1 MSDFIIRVGNDDLLF
16 SASHF
21 ITLEGGVCESLHGH
35 DYRVAAELHGPLN
48 SNQYVIDFVIL
59 HQIIKGILKELDHR
73 VLIPQNHPRIN
84 IRSVGNELEV
94 ALGSRR
100 WVLPK
105 EDCALLP
112 VANTTSEM
120 LAQYLAGRIS
130 EGLSAQTILPPNR
143 IRVEIRESSGFTA
156 ICQLGG
162 DE

>member
-1 MSDFIIRVGNDDLLF
+1 MPDFIIRVDNDDLLF

-21 ITLEGGVCESLHGH
+21 ITLEGGACESLHGH

-59 HQIIKGILKELDHR
+59 RQIIQDVLKELDHR
-73 VLIPQNHPRIN
+73 VLVPQNHPRIN
-84 IRSVGNELEV
+84 IQSIGKELEL

-105 EDCALLP
+105 EDCAILP

-130 EGLSAQTILPPNR
+130 EGLSAQTILPPKH
-143 IRVEIRESSGFTA
+143 IRVEVRESGGFTA
-156 ICQLGG
+156 IYQLWG